1 MLEFITM
8 KDPHF
13 SFGFQNRIRNG
24 YEKHIQAKLGFVQGY
39 CQENAVNKILFTGDV
54 FDSSKEDV
62 WSFKKY
68 RKNKRIL
75 EMFKNVGIELF
86 SNVGNHDMFHGYENS
101 EETIFGEMVHDG
113 ILNNVTENPI
123 VVTEGNVVVKVQ
135 GIDYSNED
143 NIVLENIRQFDEEAY
158 PGYKVFKIAVLH
170 SNITPSEVSHV
181 TDFTYA
187 SLATKF
193 SDIDM
198 FICGHYHIGYETTT
212 LKRVDGKDVIF
223 INNWNFTRVVRDY
236 EVELDEHSPE
246 FEHVV
251 INYDKI
257 TEQFIVTTKNIKVP
271 FVPYKEAFASK
282 IVDLLKK
289 SKKEIFN
296 FFDNINF
303 DDVKEDSRSSDEEL
317 FKKIQE
323 KNGFSDEAV
332 LEATTYLNNAKD

>member
-13 SFGFQNRIRNG
+13 SFGFQNRIRTA
-24 YEKHIQAKLGFVQGY
+24 YEKHILSKLGFVQGY
-39 CQENAVNKILFTGDV
+39 CQENNVQKVLFTGDV

-75 EMFKNVGIELF
+75 EMFKKAGIELF

-113 ILNNVTENPI
+113 ILNNVTKEPI
-123 VVTEGNVVVKVQ
+123 VVTEGNVVIKVQ

-143 NIVLENIRQFDEEAY
+143 NTILEHLRHFDEEAY
-158 PGYKVFKIAVLH
+158 PGYQVFKIVVLH
-170 SNITPSEVSHV
+170 SNITPSEVNNV

-198 FICGHYHIGYETTT
+198 FICGHYHIGYDTTT
-212 LKRVDGKDVIF
+212 MKRENGKDAIF

-246 FEHVV
+246 FEHVQ

-257 TEQFIVTTKNIKVP
+257 TEKFIVETKNIKVP

-282 IVDLLKK
+282 VVDLLKK

-323 KNGFSDEAV
+323 KNGFSDEAI